1 MMATDKWVL
10 ALAFLALGGVCTTA
24 LAQTPP
30 VTGGVYSCVDAK
42 GRRLTADR
50 PIPECLD
57 REQKILNP
65 SGTVKAK
72 VGPSL
77 TAQERAE
84 LEQKEK
90 REIEERARTADEKR
104 RDRALLTRYPSKAV
118 HDQERQQAISQ
129 IGVVVQ
135 AAKHRLDELAKQ
147 RIAIDEEMEFYKKDT
162 AKAPAYVRRQIEE
175 NTQSQA
181 VQRRFIGEQEAEA
194 KRVNERFDDEL
205 VRLRQLW
212 TTIAPKPASSK

>member
-1 MMATDKWVL
+1 M
-10 ALAFLALGGVCTTA
+10 
-24 LAQTPP
+24 
-30 VTGGVYSCVDAK
+30 
-42 GRRLTADR
+42 
-50 PIPECLD
+50 
-57 REQKILNP
+57 
-65 SGTVKAK
+65 
-72 VGPSL
+72 
-77 TAQERAE
+77 
-84 LEQKEK
+84 
-90 REIEERARTADEKR
+90 
-104 RDRALLTRYPSKAV
+104 
-118 HDQERQQAISQ
+118 
-129 IGVVVQ
+129 
-135 AAKHRLDELAKQ
+135 DELAKQ